1 MQSPI
6 QQDIIKDLGVGA
18 LKITTGAVCV
28 YPNMVAH
35 AVKFLEGTGIPVA
48 SVAAGF
54 PAGMTSMK
62 QRLQEIEE
70 AVADGAREIDIVIT
84 RQHVLQGNWT
94 ALYDEVSVWTAAASL
109 LICMGCCQGD
119 ATCAGAARPQNAA
132 WTLLPSHGRAPW
144 LLKARDPDPTHPP
157 LPPNCPR
164 GSSDQGH
171 ACGVR

>member
-1 MQSPI
+1 MSLPVLLAPHCRPRLHSLTLQSPI
-6 QQDIIKDLGVGA
+6 QQDILKDLGVDA

-70 AVADGAREIDIVIT
+70 AVADGAREIDIVIS

-94 ALYDEVSVWTAAASL
+94 ALYDEVSAPNQTATWPL
-109 LICMGCCQGD
+109 L
-119 ATCAGAARPQNAA
+119 
-132 WTLLPSHGRAPW
+132 
-144 LLKARDPDPTHPP
+144 DPTSPM
-157 LPPNCPR
+157 
-164 GSSDQGH
+164 
-171 ACGVR
+171 